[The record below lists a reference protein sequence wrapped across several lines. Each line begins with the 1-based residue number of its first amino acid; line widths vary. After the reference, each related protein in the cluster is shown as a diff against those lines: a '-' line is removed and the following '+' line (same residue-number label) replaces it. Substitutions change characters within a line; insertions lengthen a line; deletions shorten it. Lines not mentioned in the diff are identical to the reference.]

1 MAHSNFHPAPGMGQM
16 LPGWFAVPQNPI
28 SGASVRYQPSMGEI
42 IAADFTVPQNPI
54 IRASV
59 MGVMPEQGKALE
71 VSGLGYGCGCGCDD
85 GGGCGCKG
93 NGMGSL
99 TEDLQTKLNE
109 GIAFATDGGTG
120 TIVTVLLAGLLL
132 YSFTG
137 GSAYRDKAAALK
149 SEYSLKLRELKSRY
163 PSTLRRAKRKV
174 SGLLS

>member
-16 LPGWFAVPQNPI
+16 LPGWFA
-28 SGASVRYQPSMGEI
+28 
-42 IAADFTVPQNPI
+42 VPQNPI

-71 VSGLGYGCGCGCDD
+71 VSGLGYGCGCGCD
-85 GGGCGCKG
+85 GGCGCKG

>member
-1 MAHSNFHPAPGMGQM
+1 MAHSRFHPAPGLGQM

-42 IAADFTVPQNPI
+42 VAADFTVPQNPI

-71 VSGLGYGCGCGCDD
+71 VSGLGKTDCGCGCNGNGD
-85 GGGCGCKG
+85 CG

-99 TEDLQTKLNE
+99 TEDLKGYADQAA
-109 GIAFATDGGTG
+109 AFATDGGTG
-120 TIVTVLLAGLLL
+120 TIVTVLLAGLIL

-137 GSAYRDKAAALK
+137 GSAYRDKASALK
-149 SEYSLKLRELKSRY
+149 AEYGLKLRELKSRY
-163 PSTLRRAKRKV
+163 PTALRRARRKA
-174 SGLLS
+174 SGLLG